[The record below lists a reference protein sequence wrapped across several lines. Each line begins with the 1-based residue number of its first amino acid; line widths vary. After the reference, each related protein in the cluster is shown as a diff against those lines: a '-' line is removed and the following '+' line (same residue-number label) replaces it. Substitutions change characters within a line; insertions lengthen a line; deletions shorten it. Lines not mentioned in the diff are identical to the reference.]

1 MSSSFARYNAI
12 IPVLFIGMPEVQTL
26 IGLLAD
32 TGVLEDRGGDIHFE
46 VEDCDGEALYGDASY
61 YFPSYESHWLDRST
75 LPLLRRLVD
84 TGKVCLV
91 YSFAWSSGGGWEDD
105 ETRRAPSMDTFL
117 SLVERIPTLILQEIL
132 AQRLEEG

>member
-26 IGLLAD
+26 IGLLSD
-32 TGVLEDRGGDIHFE
+32 TGALEDKGGDIHFE

-61 YFPSYESHWLDRST
+61 YLPSVDSYGIDRST

-84 TGKVCLV
+84 TGKVCLL
-91 YSFAWSSGGGWEDD
+91 YNFSWSSGGGWEDD
-105 ETRRAPSMDTFL
+105 ETRKVPSMDIFL
-117 SLVERIPTLILQEIL
+117 SLVEGIPTLILQEIL